1 MDDMIKISRYRYEQL
16 LDIETRVNVAVE
28 RILHKEYMETKEILW
43 ILGTDLAVETAM
55 ELDHKDKEKW
65 KEYNENHEEVI
76 DNESDD

>member
-16 LDIETRVNVAVE
+16 LDLETRVNVVVE
-28 RILHKEYMETKEILW
+28 RILHKEYMETKEVLW

-55 ELDHKDKEKW
+55 ELDRKDKEKW

-76 DNESDD
+76 GNED

>member
-28 RILHKEYMETKEILW
+28 RILHKEYMETKEVLW

-55 ELDHKDKEKW
+55 EIDRKDKEKW
-65 KEYNENHEEVI
+65 KEYNENHEEVSG
-76 DNESDD
+76 NED